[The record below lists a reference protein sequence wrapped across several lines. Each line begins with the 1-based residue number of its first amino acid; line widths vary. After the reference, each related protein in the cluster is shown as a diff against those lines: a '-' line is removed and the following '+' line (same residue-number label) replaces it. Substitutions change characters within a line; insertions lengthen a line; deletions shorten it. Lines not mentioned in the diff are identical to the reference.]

1 MSGGLDAGLR
11 LGISLDES
19 GSPPQQSMQLKMKKT
34 VRFADESVTPSREG
48 FFAQRE
54 DVNMDG

>member
-11 LGISLDES
+11 LGISLDGS
-19 GSPPQQSMQLKMKKT
+19 GSPPQQSMQLKKT

>member
-1 MSGGLDAGLR
+1 MSGGLDVGLGF
-11 LGISLDES
+11 GISLDES
-19 GSPPQQSMQLKMKKT
+19 GSPPQQSMQLKKT

-54 DVNMDG
+54 DVNMAG